1 MAKRAHL
8 QRDLGW
14 GTALV
19 VLLAVTTVRA
29 GMTDRFA
36 TDAVDTDLFERHV
49 HGHHR
54 RHVRQRHT
62 NSRLRHR
69 SFRRLAQVRSA
80 AVLTSDLLQA
90 IATHPADAVTVR
102 WGQPACAPRGR
113 RSWDTG
119 EWGDRRV
126 EVEGRCL
133 QQLTPVPSGSRGR
146 ALAWVSASTPSR
158 TDTPPSTSAST
169 FDSWSSSTS
178 SNRSPRSR
186 GAQR

>member
-1 MAKRAHL
+1 MAKRTHL

-14 GTALV
+14 GAALV

-49 HGHHR
+49 RHR
-54 RHVRQRHT
+54 NTH
-62 NSRLRHR
+62 SRHR
-69 SFRRLAQVRSA
+69 SFRRLAQARSA
-80 AVLTSDLLQA
+80 AVLTSDLWQT
-90 IATHPADAVTVR
+90 IAPHPGDAVTVR
-102 WGQPACAPRGR
+102 CGQPARAPRGR

-119 EWGDRRV
+119 EWGDRRA
-126 EVEGRCL
+126 EVQGRRL
-133 QQLTPVPSGSRGR
+133 QQLTPVPPGRRGR